1 MSMKHKKLFAAV
13 AAAVLCFTG
22 MLAGCE
28 AGTFDKVEQAYLS
41 CPAEGGSQT
50 ALLRRSEETELV
62 DRALSFVK
70 DVPFEALDEAE
81 AEALWEKLLAETD
94 DAAYIIML
102 FYPEEGDPLPGL
114 DSTAAT
120 GFPDGYRSVF
130 VYEDG
135 SAVLSCDNVTYIA
148 AAGEADFAAIAAF
161 IAENG

>member
-1 MSMKHKKLFAAV
+1 MKRKKVWAAV
-13 AAAVLCFTG
+13 VAAVVCFAVALTG
-22 MLAGCE
+22 CK
-28 AGTFDKVEQAYLS
+28 AGTFDQIEQAYLS
-41 CPAEGGSQT
+41 GPTGGEVQT
-50 ALLRRSEETELV
+50 ALLRRSEETALV
-62 DRALSFVK
+62 DEAIAFIK
-70 DVPFEALDEAE
+70 DVPFEALDEAD
-81 AEALWEKLLAETD
+81 AEALWEKLLAEAD
-94 DAAYIIML
+94 DTAYIIML

-135 SAVLSCDNVTYIA
+135 SAVLRCDGETYTA

>member
-1 MSMKHKKLFAAV
+1 MKQKKLLAAIL
-13 AAAVLCFTG
+13 AAVLCFAGALTG
-22 MLAGCE
+22 CK
-28 AGTFDKVEQAYLS
+28 AGTFDKIEQAYLS
-41 CPAEGGSQT
+41 GPGEDGAQT
-50 ALLRRSEETELV
+50 ALLRRSEETALV
-62 DRALSFVK
+62 DEAIAFVK

-94 DAAYIIML
+94 DAVLITML
-102 FYPEEGDPLPGL
+102 FYPEESDPLPWF

-120 GFPDGYRSVF
+120 GFPDGYRAVF

-135 SAVLSCDNVTYIA
+135 SAVLRCDDVTYTA

>member
-1 MSMKHKKLFAAV
+1 MKRKKVWAAV
-13 AAAVLCFTG
+13 LAAVLCFAVALTG
-22 MLAGCE
+22 CK
-28 AGTFDKVEQAYLS
+28 AGTFDKIEQAYLS
-41 CPAEGGSQT
+41 CPDEEGAQR
-50 ALLRRSEETELV
+50 ALLRRSEETALV
-62 DRALSFVK
+62 DEAIAFVK

-81 AEALWEKLLAETD
+81 AEALWEKLLAEAD
-94 DAAYIIML
+94 DATFIIML

-120 GFPDGYRSVF
+120 GFPNGYRSVF

-135 SAVLSCDNVTYIA
+135 SAVLSCDDVTYTA

>member
-1 MSMKHKKLFAAV
+1 MKQKKLLAAILS
-13 AAAVLCFTG
+13 AVLCFAG
-22 MLAGCE
+22 VLAGCK
-28 AGTFDKVEQAYLS
+28 AGTFEKIEQAYLA
-41 CPAEGGSQT
+41 CPGEDGAQT
-50 ALLRRSEETELV
+50 ALLRRSEETALV
-62 DRALSFVK
+62 DEAIAFVK

-135 SAVLSCDNVTYIA
+135 SAVLSCDDVTYTA